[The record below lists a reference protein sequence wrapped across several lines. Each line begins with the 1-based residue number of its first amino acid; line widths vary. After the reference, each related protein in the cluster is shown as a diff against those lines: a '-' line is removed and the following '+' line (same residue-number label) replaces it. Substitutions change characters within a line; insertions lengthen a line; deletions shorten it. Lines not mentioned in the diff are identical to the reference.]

1 MKQKR
6 WLFFAGIGVLTL
18 PLLAAQSPQSFDRY
32 HTPGEINKSLQEL
45 AGAHPT
51 ITKLHK
57 IAVSPGKKAVNM
69 IEIGPE
75 TNAQKKNLPAVLV
88 IANAEGSVPIASEA
102 ALFLAKT
109 ILEKPEIRKDK
120 TWYILPG
127 CNPDAAAHYF
137 DKPLR
142 MDARNSHPY
151 NDDKD
156 DREDEDGLED
166 LDGNGIITMMRVK
179 DPQGEW
185 MPVPGEPRLMKKADT
200 SKGEQGIFKLYTEGI
215 DNDKDGEYNEDGPGG
230 VNIGINFPHLFKS
243 FTKTGGP
250 WPGSEEES
258 HNLIKFIS
266 QHREI
271 AMTFCFGETNFCLI
285 PPKGGRKGTVDMEKI
300 TIPKRYGEMF
310 GVDIERTYTMKE
322 IMEMLESFMPSGME
336 LTEAMVAQFL
346 GLGAVVNPLPE
357 DLKFYQEL
365 SEKYKEHL
373 KDNKLDAKR
382 LDPEAAKDGSF
393 ELWAYY
399 HLGLPSFSMDFW
411 TLPEIKEEK
420 KDESAI
426 TPEKI
431 EKMTNEE
438 FIALGEEKIG
448 AFLKSVGAPDSFNAM
463 QVIGAVKGGMM
474 TTKKM
479 AEMLRQMPK
488 PKRKEGADPQ
498 EKALLA
504 FSDSELGRQ
513 GFVDWK
519 PFKHPSLGEVE
530 IGGAVPYASN
540 TPPAEMIETLL
551 TGQIPWVLKIT
562 EKMARIKIAKTE
574 VKSLG
579 NGLYQIKAWVE
590 NSSYLPYPTAM
601 GQRNNRIVPVIV
613 TITGKNFKILEGKKR
628 SLIKSIGGHQT
639 KMISWIVQARKPVKL
654 DLKASTRIAWKD
666 TKSINLG
673 GAR

>member
-1 MKQKR
+1 MKQKN
-6 WLFFAGIGVLTL
+6 WLVFANIGVLTFS
-18 PLLAAQSPQSFDRY
+18 LLTAQPPQSFDRY

-51 ITKLHK
+51 VTKLHK
-57 IAVSPGKKAVNM
+57 IAVSPGKNAVNM

-75 TNAQKKNLPAVLV
+75 TSTQRKNLPAVLV
-88 IANAEGSVPIASEA
+88 IANLEGAVPIASEA

-120 TWYILPG
+120 TWYILPSG
-127 CNPDAAAHYF
+127 NPDAAAHYF

-142 MDARNSHPY
+142 MGTRNSRPH

-156 DREDEDGLED
+156 DRVDEDGLED
-166 LDGNGIITMMRVK
+166 LDRNGIITMMRVK

-185 MPVPGEPRLMKKADT
+185 MPVPGKPRLMKKADT
-200 SKGEQGIFKLYTEGI
+200 SKGEKGIFKLYTEGL
-215 DNDKDGEYNEDGPGG
+215 DNDQDGEYNEDGPGG
-230 VNIGINFPHLFKS
+230 VNIGINFPHLFKP

-250 WPGSEEES
+250 WPGSEEEN

-266 QHREI
+266 QHREV

-310 GVDIERTYTMKE
+310 NVDTERTYSMKE
-322 IMEMLESFMPSGME
+322 IMEMLESSVPSGME
-336 LTEAMVAQFL
+336 LTESMVAQFL

-365 SEKYKEHL
+365 SEKYKEYL
-373 KDNKLDAKR
+373 KENKLDAKR
-382 LDPEAAKDGSF
+382 FDPTAAKDGSF
-393 ELWAYY
+393 ELWSYY

-411 TLPEIKEEK
+411 TLPEIKEEEK
-420 KDESAI
+420 SEEEI
-426 TPEKI
+426 TPEKL
-431 EKMTNEE
+431 EKMSNEE

-448 AFLKSVGAPDSFNAM
+448 AFLKSAGAPDSFNAK

-488 PKRKEGADPQ
+488 PKSKEGADPK

-504 FSDSELGRQ
+504 FSDSELGGK

-530 IGGAVPYASN
+530 IGGAVPFASN
-540 TPPAEMIETLL
+540 TPPVKKIEPLL
-551 TGQIPWVLKIT
+551 KAQVPWVLKIA

-579 NGLYQIKAWVE
+579 NGLYHIKAWVE
-590 NSSYLPYPTAM
+590 NSNYLPYPTAM
-601 GQRNNRIVPVIV
+601 GQKNTRIVPLIL

-628 SLIKSIGGHQT
+628 SLIKSIGGHQA
-639 KMISWIVQARKPVKL
+639 KMVSWIVQASKPVTL
-654 DLKASTRIAWKD
+654 ELKASTRIAWKD

-673 GAR
+673 GVR